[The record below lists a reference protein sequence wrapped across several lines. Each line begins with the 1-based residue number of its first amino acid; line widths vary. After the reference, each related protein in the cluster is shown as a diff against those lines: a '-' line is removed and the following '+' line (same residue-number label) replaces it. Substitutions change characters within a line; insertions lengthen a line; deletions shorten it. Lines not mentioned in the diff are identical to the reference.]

1 MSTEDLTAVLTS
13 RICHDLVSPIGAIV
27 NGVDLIRE
35 IGGGDIEAELGM
47 INQSSARAS
56 ALLQFY
62 RVAFGAAS
70 SGSEIARNALR
81 DQSRALIETPRIVL
95 DWPED
100 HGPHIARA
108 HARLLFQVILCARAL
123 TGMRGIIAI
132 RLPVDGFLPLSLTV
146 HSSGGADCEEMLE
159 HLCGTAGTADLSP
172 RLVEFVLVRQ
182 TAQELGLTINVQRGD
197 ATIRIDVDGST

>member
-62 RVAFGAAS
+62 RVAFGAAA
-70 SGSEIARNALR
+70 SGSDIARGALR
-81 DQSRALIETPRIVL
+81 DQSRALIETPRIII

-100 HGPHIARA
+100 GGPHVARP
-108 HARLLFQVILCARAL
+108 HARLLFQVLLCARAL
-123 TGMRGIIAI
+123 TGMRGIIAV
-132 RLPVDGFLPLSLTV
+132 RMPLDGFLPLSVNVQTA
-146 HSSGGADCEEMLE
+146 GGADCDEMLG
-159 HLCGTAGTADLSP
+159 HLCGTAESAELSP
-172 RLVEFVLVRQ
+172 RLIEFVLVRQ
-182 TAQELGLTINVQRGD
+182 TASDLGMTLDVQRTDD
-197 ATIRIDVDGST
+197 AIRIDVA